1 MGMFLDITVLIAKL
15 ISNSKIQVEF
25 LRLSIKILPFLE
37 DTVSQMGDLLT

>member
-15 ISNSKIQVEF
+15 ISNIGIQDKF
-25 LRLSIKILPFLE
+25 LRLSTKLFPFLE